1 MTYTLFVSISN
12 LIDKVS
18 SEYRYRFDDT
28 GDRDE
33 NFNQWVRI
41 AKELC
46 ANGLQE
52 KEVILENG
60 EEPDATQVREYIKN
74 DTLSFVI
81 MKYGF

>member
-41 AKELC
+41 AKKLC

-52 KEVILENG
+52 KEVILEDG
-60 EEPDATQVREYIKN
+60 EEPDATQVRKYIKN